1 MWRAWNRPLGK
12 LRCSALPARLYPAFL
27 SSSWKYASLR
37 VRLLSSCAHASG
49 KIYSLHRK
57 RRAQCCASA
66 MHASMQEVPM
76 MLDAAGSVPCQKQAG
91 MHAVV
96 PVTAADGLLSA
107 KM

>member
-1 MWRAWNRPLGK
+1 
-12 LRCSALPARLYPAFL
+12 
-27 SSSWKYASLR
+27 
-37 VRLLSSCAHASG
+37 
-49 KIYSLHRK
+49 
-57 RRAQCCASA
+57 